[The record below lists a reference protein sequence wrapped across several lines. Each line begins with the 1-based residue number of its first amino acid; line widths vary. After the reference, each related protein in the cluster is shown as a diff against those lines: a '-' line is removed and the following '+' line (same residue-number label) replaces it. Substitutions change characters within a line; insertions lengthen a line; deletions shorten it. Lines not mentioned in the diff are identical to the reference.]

1 MVNLRLQMKKF
12 NYFQGYTT
20 FHLHLFDLAYARC
33 SLMQRFD
40 CFTLIGFI
48 LPGMHI
54 RSELSLT
61 FLWIECDLDPCIS
74 MKWKTVTGKSSYL
87 RHDNGHIAMQ
97 ILLFFANYLCFWGL
111 KTGPFVIK
119 GWIYDPSSNP
129 CAETEWISKVISLPL
144 TDIMDMSL
152 RSVCRSYD
160 LNAYTHRTTHNTCI
174 LKHEI
179 I

>member
-40 CFTLIGFI
+40 SFTLIGFI

-87 RHDNGHIAMQ
+87 RHDNGYIAMQ
-97 ILLFFANYLCFWGL
+97 ILLFLQITYVFEA
-111 KTGPFVIK
+111 
-119 GWIYDPSSNP
+119 
-129 CAETEWISKVISLPL
+129 SKQGHLW
-144 TDIMDMSL
+144 
-152 RSVCRSYD
+152 
-160 LNAYTHRTTHNTCI
+160 
-174 LKHEI
+174 
-179 I
+179 